1 MTPIDPVPRPRRNVE
16 LVLLILALAVGIGAQ
31 ALVGVDRQ
39 KAFDTDFWFQ
49 SGLLALAALAFHVVL
64 RIRAKYADP
73 VILPLV
79 VALNG
84 LGLAMIHRLDRVGED
99 TGNNQ
104 LRWTLVAMA
113 VAIAVIW
120 FLKDHRIL
128 RRFTYISL
136 AHQRR
141 APHPAAG
148 ARYLRRR
155 SPGCERVDQD
165 RFHDLPAR

>member
-1 MTPIDPVPRPRRNVE
+1 ME
-16 LVLLILALAVGIGAQ
+16 LVLLVLALAVGIGANT
-31 ALVGVDRQ
+31 LVGVDRQ

-49 SGLLALAALAFHVVL
+49 SSLLAAAALAFHLVL

-120 FLKDHRIL
+120 FLKDHRDPPPL
-128 RRFTYISL
+128 HLHLPGR
-136 AHQRR
+136 QRGP
-141 APHPAAG
+141 ADPAAG
-148 ARYLRRR
+148 SGNLAPVR
-155 SPGCERVDQD
+155 SWAPGCGSGSV
-165 RFHDLPAR
+165 P